1 MVRFKQWSMV
11 AMAATVGAIGAMAQ
25 PALTTIQD
33 VLYRADGT
41 RFSGTMFIRWNSF
54 MAADTSN
61 IATAIVTLPIV
72 NGVLNVKLVPTTTAT
87 PGAQYSVTYN
97 SQGRIQ
103 FSETW
108 AVPPSA
114 LVLRVRDVRVAS
126 GSVVGPPPVTSS
138 PIQIGD
144 VVGLNNA
151 LGVRPQQG
159 VGFAIGRA
167 AVINQAGQ
175 IEGAVGNLGDCVR
188 VDGSS
193 GPCGGSGGLVSLFS
207 DSETPAG
214 VVDGS
219 NVVFTLRFAPSPA
232 GSLDLYRNGLLM
244 EQSLDYTLTTNSIH
258 FFLAATPQPGDVLVA
273 SYRYANPA
281 DPLSSLTSP
290 QVVCSSS
297 GASTSSTALVQ
308 LGSCTLPAGLV
319 ATGDQIEVRFQ
330 YAHTGNTVGFT
341 PEIHWGGTTALSRA
355 AAAGDTAVS
364 GRLAFGIYVGAQSY
378 DAQSWGSALGFAA
391 GVGNTTENSSVNLTV
406 SFQGKMASAT
416 TETVVLRNFTVIRY
430 PAQSNP

>member
-1 MVRFKQWSMV
+1 MVKFKRLAMV
-11 AMAATVGAIGAMAQ
+11 LAMAAAEVAAQ

-54 MAADTSN
+54 LAADTSN

-114 LVLRVRDVRVAS
+114 LVLRVRDVRIGT
-126 GSVVGPPPVTSS
+126 GSVVGPPPITSS

-144 VVGLNNA
+144 VVGLTNA

-167 AVINQAGQ
+167 AIVNQAGQ
-175 IEGAVGNLGDCVR
+175 IEGAVGNVGDCVR
-188 VDGSS
+188 VDGTS
-193 GPCGGSGGLVSLFS
+193 GPCGGGGGLVSLFS

-219 NVVFTLRFAPSPA
+219 NVVFTLHFAPSPT

-244 EQSLDYTLTTNSIH
+244 AQGVDYTLAANSIH
-258 FFLAATPQPGDVLVA
+258 FFLRSTPQPGDVVVA
-273 SYRYANPA
+273 SYRYANPN

-290 QVVCSSS
+290 QVVCS
-297 GASTSSTALVQ
+297 GVGTSTSSTTLVQ
-308 LGSCTLPAGLV
+308 LGSCTLPAGLIG
-319 ATGDQIEVRFQ
+319 TGDRVEARFQ
-330 YAHTGNTVGFT
+330 YAHTGNAVGFT
-341 PEIHWGGTTALSRA
+341 PEIHWGATTALSRA
-355 AAAGDTAVS
+355 DAAADTAVS
-364 GRLAFGIYVGAQSY
+364 GQLAFGIYVGAQSY

-391 GVGNTTENSSVNLTV
+391 GVGNATENSSVNLTV
-406 SFQGKMASAT
+406 SFQGKMAAAT
-416 TETVVLRNFTVIRY
+416 AETVVLRNFTVIRY